1 MGGHRSLRC
10 YVLAATLALL
20 AVLAVSES
28 ALAAQVTEV
37 LVHRVPGIVRITQEP
52 SGADVTPSYWMR
64 FREDGSA
71 CLVGSWNYKPTGLFV
86 GHYSHFGDLAD
97 AVNALGFLGLPN
109 IYPTDGSVV
118 LDADWIT
125 VSVVADGKTNSINGP
140 LYGAVEPT
148 QLKKLLTL
156 IDKIASSIHWTAT
169 NTSCL

>member
-1 MGGHRSLRC
+1 MKGRLRS
-10 YVLAATLALL
+10 VLLTAAL
-20 AVLAVSES
+20 AVAVLPAVLSS
-28 ALAAQVTEV
+28 AMAAQFTEV
-37 LVHRVPGIVRITQEP
+37 LVHREPGIGRFKQEP
-52 SGADVTPSYWMR
+52 SGVDVTPSYWMR

-86 GHYSHFGDLAD
+86 GHYSRFSDLAD

-118 LDADWIT
+118 LDADEIT
-125 VSVVADGKTNSINGP
+125 VSVVADGKTDSVMGP
-140 LYGAVEPT
+140 LHDAVEPT
-148 QLKKLLTL
+148 QLKNLLTL